1 MTSHAS
7 TASAHGSNAAPGDT
21 ASGEPAHPNYV
32 KIWAILVGLLVVSVC
47 GPMLGIKAVT
57 IFTAFG
63 IALIKA
69 YLVAKNFMH
78 LNIERRFVVYLLLTM
93 LAFML
98 LLFGGVAP
106 DVMRH
111 SGRNW
116 ENIAAQEEIDRA
128 LAAAGGSEQG
138 SKPAAAQAAPQASSA
153 AENYKGVCGP
163 CHGEKGEGNGPAAVA
178 LNPKP
183 ANFADPAFWST
194 RSKTHIEKV
203 IREGG
208 PAVGKSPLMAPF
220 GGRFSPPEISALAD
234 YLATFK
240 K

>member
-1 MTSHAS
+1 MSSHAH
-7 TASAHGSNAAPGDT
+7 TASDSALGDAAHGNH
-21 ASGEPAHPNYV
+21 EHPNYI

-63 IALIKA
+63 IAIIKA
-69 YLVAKNFMH
+69 YIVAKNFMH
-78 LNIERRFVVYLLLTM
+78 LNVERRFVIYLLLTM

-106 DVMRH
+106 DVLRH
-111 SGRNW
+111 DGRNW
-116 ENIAAQEEIDRA
+116 ENIAAKAEIERA
-128 LAAAGGSEQG
+128 LAAAGGGEHGAQ
-138 SKPAAAQAAPQASSA
+138 AAAQPATPQASSA
-153 AENYKGVCGP
+153 AENYKGVCAA
-163 CHGEKGEGNGPAAVA
+163 CHGDKGDGNGAAAVA

-183 ANFADPAFWST
+183 ANFSDPAFWQT
-194 RSKTHIEKV
+194 RDKAHIEKV

-220 GGRFSPPEISALAD
+220 GARFSAQEISALAD
-234 YLATFK
+234 YLRTFK

>member
-1 MTSHAS
+1 MTTHAQ
-7 TASAHGSNAAPGDT
+7 TAAPHAGHSDHND
-21 ASGEPAHPNYV
+21 GHAHPNYI
-32 KIWAILVGLLVVSVC
+32 KIWGILVVLLVVSVC
-47 GPMLGIKAVT
+47 GPMLGIQAVT
-57 IFTAFG
+57 ILTAFG
-63 IALIKA
+63 IAIVKA

-93 LAFML
+93 LALLL

-111 SGRNW
+111 AGRNW

-128 LAAAGGSEQG
+128 LAAASGKPVHKAAEQ
-138 SKPAAAQAAPQASSA
+138 APQAA
-153 AENYKGVCGP
+153 GVADNYKGVCAP
-163 CHGEKGEGNGPAAVA
+163 CHGDKGEGNGAAAVA

-183 ANFADPAFWST
+183 ANFSDPAFWQT
-194 RSKTHIEKV
+194 RNKAHIEKV

-220 GGRFSPPEISALAD
+220 GGRFSAQEISALAD
-234 YLATFK
+234 YLMTFK

>member
-1 MTSHAS
+1 MSSHAH
-7 TASAHGSNAAPGDT
+7 TASDSALGDAAHGHH
-21 ASGEPAHPNYV
+21 EHPNYI

-63 IALIKA
+63 IAIVKA
-69 YLVAKNFMH
+69 YIVAKNFMH
-78 LNIERRFVVYLLLTM
+78 LNVERRFVIYLLLTM

-106 DVMRH
+106 DVLRH
-111 SGRNW
+111 DGRNW
-116 ENIAAQEEIDRA
+116 ENIAAKAEIERA
-128 LAAAGGSEQG
+128 LAAAGGGEHGAQ
-138 SKPAAAQAAPQASSA
+138 AAAQPATPQASSA
-153 AENYKGVCGP
+153 AENYKGVCAA
-163 CHGEKGEGNGPAAVA
+163 CHGDKGDGNGAAAVA

-183 ANFADPAFWST
+183 ANFSDPAFWQT
-194 RSKTHIEKV
+194 RDKAHIEKV

-220 GGRFSPPEISALAD
+220 GARFNAQEISALAD
-234 YLATFK
+234 YLRTFK

>member
-1 MTSHAS
+1 MTTHAQ
-7 TASAHGSNAAPGDT
+7 TAAGHAGHSDHNDGH
-21 ASGEPAHPNYV
+21 AHPNYI
-32 KIWAILVGLLVVSVC
+32 KIWGILVVLLVVSVC
-47 GPMLGIKAVT
+47 GPMLGIQAVT
-57 IFTAFG
+57 ILTAFG
-63 IALIKA
+63 IALVKA

-106 DVMRH
+106 DVMKH

-116 ENIAAQEEIDRA
+116 ENVAAQEEIERA
-128 LAAAGGSEQG
+128 LAAASGKPVKKAVEQ
-138 SKPAAAQAAPQASSA
+138 APQAGGVA
-153 AENYKGVCGP
+153 DNYKGVCAP
-163 CHGEKGEGNGPAAVA
+163 CHGDKGEGNGAAAVA

-183 ANFADPAFWST
+183 ANFSDPAFWQT
-194 RSKTHIEKV
+194 RDKAHIEKV

-220 GGRFSPPEISALAD
+220 GGRFSAQEISALAD
-234 YLATFK
+234 YLMTFK

>member
-1 MTSHAS
+1 MSSHAHS
-7 TASAHGSNAAPGDT
+7 ASGSAAALGDSEHGSH
-21 ASGEPAHPNYV
+21 EHPNYI
-32 KIWAILVGLLVVSVC
+32 KIWATLVGLLVVSVC

-57 IFTAFG
+57 LFTAFG
-63 IALIKA
+63 IAIIKA
-69 YLVAKNFMH
+69 YIVAKNFMH
-78 LNIERRFVVYLLLTM
+78 LNIERRFVIYLLLTM

-111 SGRNW
+111 DGRNW
-116 ENIAAQEEIDRA
+116 DNIAAKEEIERA
-128 LAAAGGSEQG
+128 LAAAGGGGEHG
-138 SKPAAAQAAPQASSA
+138 AKAAAQPAAPQAASA
-153 AENYKGVCGP
+153 AENYKGVCVP
-163 CHGEKGEGNGPAAVA
+163 CHGEKGDGNGAAAVA

-183 ANFADPAFWST
+183 ANFTDPAFWQT
-194 RSKTHIEKV
+194 RDKAHIEKV

-220 GGRFSPPEISALAD
+220 GARFSAQEISALAD
-234 YLATFK
+234 YLRTFK

>member
-1 MTSHAS
+1 MTTHENTAAHAD
-7 TASAHGSNAAPGDT
+7 HG
-21 ASGEPAHPNYV
+21 EHAHPNYIKV
-32 KIWAILVGLLVVSVC
+32 WGILVVLLVVSVC
-47 GPMLGIKAVT
+47 GPMLGIQAVT
-57 IFTAFG
+57 IITAFG
-63 IALIKA
+63 IAIVKA

-116 ENIAAQEEIDRA
+116 ENIAAKEEIERA
-128 LAAAGGSEQG
+128 LAKASGVPEKKAAE
-138 SKPAAAQAAPQASSA
+138 PATPQASSA
-153 AENYKGVCGP
+153 ADNYKSVCAM
-163 CHGEKGEGNGPAAVA
+163 CHGEKGEGNGVAA
-178 LNPKP
+178 LSMTPKP
-183 ANFADPAFWST
+183 ANFADPAFWQT
-194 RSKTHIEKV
+194 RNKAHVEKV

-220 GGRFSPPEISALAD
+220 GARFNAQEISALAD
-234 YLATFK
+234 YLMTFK